1 MDVNIVAAAGKVAPI
16 ERAAAHAAD
25 CAEWG
30 KGIHAT
36 GEFART
42 QVFDFHAGNGFVEFF
57 VFGTQRQRRA
67 VEERAFASFGI
78 ETFAADRILNH
89 A

>member
-1 MDVNIVAAAGKVAPI
+1 M
-16 ERAAAHAAD
+16 
-25 CAEWG
+25 G
-30 KGIHAT
+30 KGIHAA

-67 VEERAFASFGI
+67 VEKCAFAAFGI
-78 ETFAADRILNH
+78 ETFAADRIVNH